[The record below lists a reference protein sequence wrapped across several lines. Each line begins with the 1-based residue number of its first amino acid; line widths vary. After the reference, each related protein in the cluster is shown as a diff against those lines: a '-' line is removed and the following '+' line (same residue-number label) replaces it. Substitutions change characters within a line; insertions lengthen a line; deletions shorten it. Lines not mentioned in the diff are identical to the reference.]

1 MHTPHQRGSKW
12 RSSSHGSIFAVGF
25 VAHRFAGTRAFRIL
39 PMPTWLIDSLE
50 EDSAQIEEDG
60 VRVIH
65 VPRSILPAGAKE
77 GDVLLVGLEQQRR
90 GKREAVRV
98 TITLDPDATEEALE
112 KSRKQVKRARN
123 ASRRRDSGGDIA
135 L

>member
-1 MHTPHQRGSKW
+1 MS
-12 RSSSHGSIFAVGF
+12 
-25 VAHRFAGTRAFRIL
+25 
-39 PMPTWLIDSLE
+39 PTWIIDSLE

-65 VPRSILPAGAKE
+65 VPRSILPHGAKE
-77 GDVLLVGLEQQRR
+77 GDVLMVGLEQQRR

-98 TITLDPDATEEALE
+98 TITLDPDATKDAME
-112 KSRKQVKRARN
+112 KSHKQVKRAKN
-123 ASRRRDSGGDIA
+123 RRGSGGDVV

>member
-1 MHTPHQRGSKW
+1 
-12 RSSSHGSIFAVGF
+12 
-25 VAHRFAGTRAFRIL
+25 
-39 PMPTWLIDSLE
+39 MPTWIIDSLE

-65 VPRSILPAGAKE
+65 VPRSILPPGARE
-77 GDVLLVGLEQQRR
+77 GDVLTVGLERQQR
-90 GKREAVRV
+90 KNQEAVRV
-98 TITLDPDATEEALE
+98 TIALDREATEEALE

-123 ASRRRDSGGDIA
+123 ASRRRDSGGDVV

>member
-1 MHTPHQRGSKW
+1 
-12 RSSSHGSIFAVGF
+12 
-25 VAHRFAGTRAFRIL
+25 
-39 PMPTWLIDSLE
+39 MPTWIIDSLE

-65 VPRSILPAGAKE
+65 VPRSLLPPGTAE
-77 GDVLLVGLEQQRR
+77 GDILTVGLEQQRR

-98 TITLDPDATEEALE
+98 TITLDPEATKDAMD
-112 KSRKQVKRARN
+112 KSRKQVKRAKD
-123 ASRRRDSGGDIA
+123 ASRRRDSAGDIE

>member
-1 MHTPHQRGSKW
+1 
-12 RSSSHGSIFAVGF
+12 
-25 VAHRFAGTRAFRIL
+25 
-39 PMPTWLIDSLE
+39 MPTWIIDSLE

-65 VPRSILPAGAKE
+65 VPRSLLPPGAAE
-77 GDVLLVGLEQQRR
+77 GDVLTVGMEQQRR

-98 TITLDPDATEEALE
+98 TITLDPELTKDAKER
-112 KSRKQVKRARN
+112 SRKQVARAKD
-123 ASRRRDSGGDIA
+123 ASRRRDSGGDVV

>member
-1 MHTPHQRGSKW
+1 MS
-12 RSSSHGSIFAVGF
+12 
-25 VAHRFAGTRAFRIL
+25 
-39 PMPTWLIDSLE
+39 PTWIIDSFE

-65 VPRSILPAGAKE
+65 VPRSILPPGAAE

-98 TITLDPDATEEALE
+98 TITLDPEATKNALE
-112 KSRKQVKRARN
+112 RSRKQVKRAKD
-123 ASRRRDSGGDIA
+123 ASRRRDSGGDIV

>member
-1 MHTPHQRGSKW
+1 MS
-12 RSSSHGSIFAVGF
+12 
-25 VAHRFAGTRAFRIL
+25 
-39 PMPTWLIDSLE
+39 PTWVIDSLE

-65 VPRSILPAGAKE
+65 VPRSILPPSVAE
-77 GDVLLVGLEQQRR
+77 GDVLMVALEQQRR

-98 TITLDPDATEEALE
+98 TITLDAESTEEALE
-112 KSRKQVKRARN
+112 RSRKQVKRISKR
-123 ASRRRDSGGDIA
+123 SRKRDSGGDVV